1 MSSLWTPS
9 GEHFP
14 KKEGDDAASPPHDG
28 EGDTD
33 VTQTPGAAPLTDEQA
48 AAQAEV
54 DAMRAQLAH
63 TPAEVV
69 VANHCYGLFEL
80 AAIYLSQSPPMLFQA
95 RLAIDG
101 LGSLLDGLRGRLGE
115 RLDAELDTVG
125 VHEPDFTGT
134 DSVVDPVLCCGFS
147 DDASSHLSLGRAVLP
162 RANRWRRGRRA
173 GRARVRGTFD
183 LAHGAPRG
191 AGWWPG
197 GGHSVVAPLPCSQ
210 GA

>member
-14 KKEGDDAASPPHDG
+14 KEEGGGAADPPPG
-28 EGDTD
+28 RPGDTD
-33 VTQTPGAAPLTDEQA
+33 VTPTSQDVPLTEEQA

-80 AAIYLSQSPPMLFQA
+80 AAIYLSQNPPQLFQA

-101 LGSLLDGLRGRLGE
+101 LGALLDGLRGRLGE
-115 RLDAELDTVG
+115 TEPALLESLSQLRLAFVSLEGAEK
-125 VHEPDFTGT
+125 
-134 DSVVDPVLCCGFS
+134 S
-147 DDASSHLSLGRAVLP
+147 ASEGA
-162 RANRWRRGRRA
+162 ANA
-173 GRARVRGTFD
+173 GHD
-183 LAHGAPRG
+183 LN
-191 AGWWPG
+191 
-197 GGHSVVAPLPCSQ
+197 
-210 GA
+210 

>member
-14 KKEGDDAASPPHDG
+14 KEEGGGAADPPQG
-28 EGDTD
+28 RPGDTD
-33 VTQTPGAAPLTDEQA
+33 ITPPSQDVPLTEEQA

-80 AAIYLSQSPPMLFQA
+80 AAIYLSQSPPQLFQA

-101 LGSLLDGLRGRLGE
+101 LGALLDGLRGRLGE
-115 RLDAELDTVG
+115 TEPALLESLSQLRLAFVSLEGAEK
-125 VHEPDFTGT
+125 
-134 DSVVDPVLCCGFS
+134 S
-147 DDASSHLSLGRAVLP
+147 ASEGA
-162 RANRWRRGRRA
+162 ANA
-173 GRARVRGTFD
+173 GHD
-183 LAHGAPRG
+183 LN
-191 AGWWPG
+191 
-197 GGHSVVAPLPCSQ
+197 
-210 GA
+210 

>member
-14 KKEGDDAASPPHDG
+14 KKEEDDAASPPNNGD
-28 EGDTD
+28 GDTD
-33 VTQTPGAAPLTDEQA
+33 VTQTSRGAPLTDEQA

-80 AAIYLSQSPPMLFQA
+80 AAIYLSQTPPMLFQA

-101 LGSLLDGLRGRLGE
+101 LGYLLDGLRGRLGE
-115 RLDAELDTVG
+115 AEPALLESLSQLRLAFVSLEGAEQAGAQSTAAG
-125 VHEPDFTGT
+125 ENG
-134 DSVVDPVLCCGFS
+134 G
-147 DDASSHLSLGRAVLP
+147 ASP
-162 RANRWRRGRRA
+162 N
-173 GRARVRGTFD
+173 
-183 LAHGAPRG
+183 
-191 AGWWPG
+191 
-197 GGHSVVAPLPCSQ
+197 
-210 GA
+210 

>member
-14 KKEGDDAASPPHDG
+14 QREGNDAASSPPDPA
-28 EGDTD
+28 GDTD
-33 VTQTPGAAPLTDEQA
+33 VTHMSSDEPLTEEQA
-48 AAQAEV
+48 AALADVE
-54 DAMRAQLAH
+54 AMRAQLAH

-115 RLDAELDTVG
+115 AEPALHESLSQLRLAFVRLEGAE
-125 VHEPDFTGT
+125 
-134 DSVVDPVLCCGFS
+134 
-147 DDASSHLSLGRAVLP
+147 A
-162 RANRWRRGRRA
+162 A
-173 GRARVRGTFD
+173 GAENN
-183 LAHGAPRG
+183 AA
-191 AGWWPG
+191 AGQ
-197 GGHSVVAPLPCSQ
+197 S
-210 GA
+210 